1 MGLSDARLTLSFG
14 KKGRGWSGCWR
25 KRGRGREAAVPA
37 LLVITLD
44 LLVMLMSCWVI
55 AHVYAVPGWEAA
67 RPSSLKRGRWQ
78 QKPRTSRPLLFSC
91 DIQ

>member
-1 MGLSDARLTLSFG
+1 MVSCLGSFLLCPDLWEGNGIKRRSINSEFG

-25 KRGRGREAAVPA
+25 KRGGGREAAVPA

-55 AHVYAVPGWEAA
+55 AHVYQAGTQ
-67 RPSSLKRGRWQ
+67 RGQ
-78 QKPRTSRPLLFSC
+78 AH
-91 DIQ
+91 